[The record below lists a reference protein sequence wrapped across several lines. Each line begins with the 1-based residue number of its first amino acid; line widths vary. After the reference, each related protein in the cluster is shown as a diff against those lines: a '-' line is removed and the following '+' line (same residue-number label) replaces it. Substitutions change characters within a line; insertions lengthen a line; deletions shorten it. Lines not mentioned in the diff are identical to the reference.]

1 MNQRIL
7 FLALAAA
14 GLGAI
19 PSINAADAAVPAA
32 PTPAVAPASGD
43 DAAPAEKL
51 PIYADLEALIG
62 QIKAKIGDT
71 GEKIELTQLTAE
83 LAQFEAIIAK
93 YPTASPEDKA
103 GVLWMKTMLFL
114 QVFEDFDQGAAM
126 VRKIKADYPTTKFGA
141 KADEIL
147 AAIAKDKQ
155 MQEFQKTLVPGAVLP
170 NFEGK
175 TLDGAPISVLG
186 FRDKYLLV
194 DFWATWC
201 GPCVAELPNVL
212 AAYEKYH
219 TNGFDVL
226 AVSLDRDVTDLS
238 KFVAEKKIP
247 WAQIFEGAE
256 DIAEKFGIE
265 QIPTTFLLD
274 RDGKILARDLR
285 GEELTK
291 KLDELLGA
299 KK

>member
-19 PSINAADAAVPAA
+19 SSSNAADAAAPVA
-32 PTPAVAPASGD
+32 PTPAVAPASGE
-43 DAAPAEKL
+43 ASAPAEKL

-62 QIKAKIGDT
+62 QIKTKIGDT
-71 GEKIELTQLTAE
+71 GEKIELTQLAPE

-93 YPTASPEDKA
+93 YPAASQEDKA

-114 QVFEDFDQGAAM
+114 QVFEDFDQGAAV

-147 AAIAKDKQ
+147 AAIAKDNQ
-155 MQEFQKTLVPGAVLP
+155 AQAFQKTLVPGAVLP

-201 GPCVAELPNVL
+201 GPCVGELPNVL

-219 TNGFDVL
+219 AKGFDVL
-226 AVSLDRDVTDLS
+226 AVSLDRDVTDLR
-238 KFVAEKKIP
+238 KFVDEKKIP

-274 RDGKILARDLR
+274 RDGKIIARDLR
-285 GEELTK
+285 GDELTK
-291 KLDELLGA
+291 KLDELLGE

>member
-19 PSINAADAAVPAA
+19 SSSNAADAAAPVA

-93 YPTASPEDKA
+93 YPAASQEDKA

-114 QVFEDFDQGAAM
+114 QVFEDFDQGAAV

-155 MQEFQKTLVPGAVLP
+155 AQEFQKTLVPGAVLP

-201 GPCVAELPNVL
+201 GPCVGELPNVL

-219 TNGFDVL
+219 AKGFDVL
-226 AVSLDRDVTDLS
+226 AVSLDRDVTDLR
-238 KFVAEKKIP
+238 KFVDEKKIP

-274 RDGKILARDLR
+274 RDGKIIARDLR
-285 GEELTK
+285 GDELTK